1 MRILAVDTSAAVA
14 SCAIVEDEKL
24 VCEQILNNKLT
35 HSQTI
40 MPMIASALLQSELTA
55 ADIDLF
61 AAVTGPGS
69 FTGIRIGV
77 SAVKALAHATSKPCA
92 AVSSLE
98 AMAFNLICSNYIIA
112 PIMDA
117 RRGQVYNAL
126 YRSDG
131 VSLRE
136 IAPLR
141 ALSIEDCCEE
151 LAQMGERVVFLGDGL
166 PVCGDIIKEKL
177 GSMVLFAPANL
188 NAQMAGSAAVLAKD
202 KKHIRYDE
210 LVPFYLRK
218 SQAEREYE
226 EKHNNRE
233 EENNVG
239 DRQ

>member
-1 MRILAVDTSAAVA
+1 MRILAVDTSASVA

-40 MPMIASALLQSELTA
+40 MPMIASALTQSELTT

-69 FTGIRIGV
+69 FTGLRIGV
-77 SAVKALAHATSKPCA
+77 SAVKALAHAASKPCA
-92 AVSSLE
+92 AVSALE
-98 AMAFNLICSNYIIA
+98 AMAYNLICADCIIA

-126 YRSDG
+126 YRAEEL
-131 VSLRE
+131 VLKE
-136 IAPLR
+136 LAAPR
-141 ALSIEDCCEE
+141 AISIEKCCDE
-151 LAQMGERVVFLGDGL
+151 LIKIGGRVIFLGDGL
-166 PVCGDIIKEKL
+166 PVYRSVIRERL
-177 GSMVLFAPANL
+177 GSAAIFAPANI
-188 NAQMAGSAAVLAKD
+188 NAQMAGSAAVLAKS
-202 KKHIRYDE
+202 KEQIRYDE

-226 EKHNNRE
+226 EKLKSRE
-233 EENNVG
+233 E
-239 DRQ
+239 